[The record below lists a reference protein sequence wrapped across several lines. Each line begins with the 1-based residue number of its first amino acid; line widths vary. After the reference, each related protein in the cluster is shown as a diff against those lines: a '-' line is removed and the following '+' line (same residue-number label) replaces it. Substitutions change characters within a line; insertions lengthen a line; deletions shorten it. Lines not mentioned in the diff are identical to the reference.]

1 MVPCDNNLAS
11 SLCVG
16 HAYGCNAKVAGPFG
30 SLACK
35 DIR

>member
-16 HAYGCNAKVAGPFG
+16 HGCNAKVAGPFG